1 MHDIVTETTTC
12 ENGLPVFL
20 ARPADIEGTVPGI
33 VLMHERYGFVQHTQD
48 LAERFAR
55 EGFVCAA
62 PDCFFRAPDQETLHA
77 GDARYDITDEEAVE
91 HLSLAVDLLEARN
104 DVNSDCIAVKG
115 VCQTGRHP
123 LALAA
128 HRKIA
133 AALVWYG
140 AAQDSQWEQNDL
152 FPEPLDDLIARIDCP
167 VLGMFG
173 EGDHMISLDHVGLL
187 RASLERHR
195 KSYEIHVYEEAPH
208 GWLNDTM
215 PGRYRKPAAEAALA
229 DERKFLEWAF
239 SAGRDRN
246 VVTWRFFCDSGK
258 DYDFSSNV
266 RQE

>member
-1 MHDIVTETTTC
+1 MRQVLTETISC
-12 ENGLPVFL
+12 ENGLPIFV
-20 ARPADIEGTVPGI
+20 ARPSDLIDPIPGI

-55 EGFVCAA
+55 EGFVCVA
-62 PDCFFRAPDQETLHA
+62 PDCFFRAPNQEALNA
-77 GDARYDITDEEAVE
+77 GSSRYDISDGEALE
-91 HLSLAVDLLEARN
+91 HLSLAVDLLERRE

-123 LALAA
+123 LVLAA

-140 AAQDSQWEQNDL
+140 AAQDSQWARNEI
-152 FPEPLDDLIARIDCP
+152 FPEGLDELISRIDCP

-173 EGDHMISLDHVGLL
+173 EGDHMISLEHVSNF
-187 RASLERHR
+187 RSSLERHR
-195 KSYEIHVYEEAPH
+195 KSYEIHVYHDAPH

-215 PGRYRKPAAEAALA
+215 PGRYRKTAAEAALA
-229 DERKFLEWAF
+229 HERKFLEWAF
-239 SAGRDRN
+239 SSGRDKN
-246 VVTWRFFCDSGK
+246 LVTWRFSCDSSK
-258 DYDFSSNV
+258 NYDFSSNE